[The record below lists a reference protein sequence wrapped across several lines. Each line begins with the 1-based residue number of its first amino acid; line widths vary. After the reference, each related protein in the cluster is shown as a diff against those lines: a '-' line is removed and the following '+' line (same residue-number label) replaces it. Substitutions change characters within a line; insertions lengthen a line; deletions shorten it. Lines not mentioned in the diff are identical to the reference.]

1 MKTKMIMKALAVFG
15 FTAIMG
21 GFSLPVDATTFTY
34 SQSTGFEV
42 DTSVTAGTRG
52 NRTTTWS
59 GNLLSSDKK
68 TPLND
73 IKWYSL
79 ASAPVDEPTGTYNT
93 IAWGNSNDRTSAKNL
108 LLSSNPIGK
117 NSNYS
122 ALQVLGQK
130 GSVSTAVDAGTYG
143 DWVTISTLTHQNN
156 AISSTF
162 YTLESAMILSN
173 LQIKGVLGSYTSQ
186 GHEIPI
192 SFVETLNQSP
202 CAKDTSPNDSVCDDR
217 FTFPNVKF
225 ATELFSIGG
234 IQYEAEFQLAN
245 FFNSKSDYPASDA
258 DGYSTVYTAE
268 NKTSKMD
275 VQMAIRE
282 VATPVP
288 EPGTMM
294 LLGFGMLG
302 LAVFGKRRMNKEA

>member
-15 FTAIMG
+15 FTAMMG

-42 DTSVTAGTRG
+42 DTSVTAGRR
-52 NRTTTWS
+52 NPITTWS
-59 GNLLSSDKK
+59 GNLLSNDPNS
-68 TPLND
+68 PRND

-79 ASAPVDEPTGTYNT
+79 ASAPVDEPTGTYDT
-93 IAWGNSNDRTSAKNL
+93 IAWGNSNNASNATAL
-108 LLSSNPIGK
+108 LLGSNPIG

-130 GSVSTAVDAGTYG
+130 GSVSTGAAAGSYG
-143 DWVTISTLTHQNN
+143 NWVTISTLTHQNN
-156 AISSTF
+156 AISSTY
-162 YTLESAMILSN
+162 YTLESAIIFSN
-173 LQIKGVLGSYTSQ
+173 LQIGSYASPS
-186 GHEIPI
+186 HEIPI

-202 CAKDTSPNDSVCDDR
+202 CTAGTNPNGSVCDDR
-217 FTFPNVKF
+217 FTFPNVSF
-225 ATELFSIGG
+225 VHELFSIGG

-245 FFNSKSDYPASDA
+245 FVNSKSDYPDYDA
-258 DGYSTVYTAE
+258 LGNSTVYTAE

-294 LLGFGMLG
+294 LLGVGMLG
-302 LAVFGKRRMNKEA
+302 LAVFGKRRMNKGA